1 MLKHTLILVCCIM
14 GCMAFVACDDSDPL
28 NNDQLDGD
36 LIVDGDTGDGD
47 TGDGDTGDGDTEET
61 PDGDMEPDVA
71 DGDEPAEGD
80 TEPDAVDGDTEES
93 DSIESPEEEEAEA
106 EQPEEEAE
114 ADIEPEQEQEPEP
127 PAVGDGPGV
136 FINSLSIPE
145 DPCCFDL
152 GGPDGEPDNKYGAL
166 LDAFGG
172 LVPDFDMNEEI
183 AAAIADGQYIQLLEF
198 HGVGDWQQ
206 ADGVGLASYGGQDAD
221 ADFADN
227 LNPNIFAD
235 FLVDPQSVDGNS
247 PLLFTPGGTI
257 EQSGFEIHNATVLI
271 PGFMASFGMFAASG
285 GYLPITHA
293 SMTGTLVV
301 ATEGD
306 NTLVTIENGRIGGAI
321 FMRDIFAAYNAFVV
335 ENCDCLNLG
344 DTPLIDLEDFSCTQE
359 GTNEC
364 TDGTDI
370 EQRCDS
376 LYSFCAISTQTLQPD
391 LNIMGGEENDAISMG
406 LTFTGIP
413 AHITGVAGD

>member
-1 MLKHTLILVCCIM
+1 M

-28 NNDQLDGD
+28 NNDQIDGD

-47 TGDGDTGDGDTEET
+47 ISGDE
-61 PDGDMEPDVA
+61 
-71 DGDEPAEGD
+71 DEPAEGD
-80 TEPDAVDGDTEES
+80 IEPDGDGDGTVDGDLEPDIDGDTAES
-93 DSIESPEEEEAEA
+93 DSIESPEDEEPEAEL
-106 EQPEEEAE
+106 PEEEA
-114 ADIEPEQEQEPEP
+114 IEQEQEQEPEP

-136 FINSLSIPE
+136 FINSLTIPE

-152 GGPDGEPDNKYGAL
+152 GGPDAEPDNKYGAL
-166 LDAFGG
+166 LDAFAG
-172 LVPDFDMNEEI
+172 LLPEFDMNAEI

-198 HGVGDWQQ
+198 HGVTDWQD
-206 ADGVGLASYGGQDAD
+206 ANGVGLACYGGQDAD

-227 LNPNIFAD
+227 LNPDIFAD

-257 EQSGFEIHNATVLI
+257 EQGAFEIHNATVLI
-271 PGFMASFGMFAASG
+271 PGFMASFGMFPASG

-293 SMTGTLVV
+293 SMTGTLVH

-344 DTPLIDLEDFSCTQE
+344 DTPLIDLDDFTCTQD
-359 GTNEC
+359 GNNEC
-364 TDGTDI
+364 AGGTDI
-370 EQRCDS
+370 EQRCDN
-376 LYSFCAISTQTLQPD
+376 LYGFCNISTMTLRPD
-391 LNIMGGEENDAISMG
+391 LNIMGGEENDAVSIG